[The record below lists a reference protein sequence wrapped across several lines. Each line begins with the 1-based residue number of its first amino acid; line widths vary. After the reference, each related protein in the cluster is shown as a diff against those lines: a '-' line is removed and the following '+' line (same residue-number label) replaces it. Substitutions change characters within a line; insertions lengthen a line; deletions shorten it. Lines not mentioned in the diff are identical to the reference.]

1 MFNSSS
7 ASAQSFVALVCNT
20 TYLHNSV
27 VRAVQRD
34 YALLNQ
40 TSADRA
46 ISTQGHS
53 HKYWEK
59 LVSGDDLRLVA
70 TRCRMLGAYCCVNIF
85 CNFCQAVQLRR
96 WRVPL
101 AYTQGNFKSESRY

>member
-46 ISTQGHS
+46 ISTQATHTNIGKNS
-53 HKYWEK
+53 SAAMTFGLWPPG
-59 LVSGDDLRLVA
+59 VGCSVRIVA
-70 TRCRMLGAYCCVNIF
+70 
-85 CNFCQAVQLRR
+85 
-96 WRVPL
+96 
-101 AYTQGNFKSESRY
+101 